1 MARTDLDIVW
11 RDPDHAGQSRRFT
24 QRVAGD
30 SGDSGD
36 FVCCARATGLAC
48 SDPTRLADNVNTGGI
63 GSGPGSATSIYLDA
77 SEHTKTRQYR
87 RTRRAGYESYRR
99 K

>member
-11 RDPDHAGQSRRFT
+11 RDPDHAGQSGRFT

-30 SGDSGD
+30 SGD
-36 FVCCARATGLAC
+36 FVCCARARELACSLPTGLAD
-48 SDPTRLADNVNTGGI
+48 SVNTGGI
-63 GSGPGSATSIYLDA
+63 DTGRESATSNYLDA

>member
-1 MARTDLDIVW
+1 MARTDLEIVW
-11 RDPDHAGQSRRFT
+11 CDPDHAAQSRRFT

-30 SGDSGD
+30 SGRFCLLCS
-36 FVCCARATGLAC
+36 RQGLAC
-48 SDPTRLADNVNTGGI
+48 SLPTALADSVNTGGI
-63 GSGPGSATSIYLDA
+63 DTGRESATSNYLDA

-87 RTRRAGYESYRR
+87 RKRRAGYESYTR